1 MAENKMDLFLMNRTG
16 NDRLL
21 SRKRQQIVSLM
32 QRFPF
37 VRQCIKCSAKNCQ
50 RVDDVFLKA
59 QQAVI
64 YPFVPPLYD
73 LTTGNMTMA
82 CKRALTRIFRIFD
95 MDHDG
100 FLSDNELIR
109 FERDTF
115 PLPIF
120 DRELNE
126 WKKHIATHNHSPG
139 ETVTVDEKLSV
150 HGFLTMFDVFIGQ
163 NRLDLVWQALRKY
176 NYDDDLNLH
185 VPDSISN
192 PDESVISSWRL
203 SRSAKKFLTHLFRQF
218 DSSKTGSLSPDDI
231 VSMFSIVSPP
241 CLPPWHPMRAP
252 DLFKDCFSL
261 PKESPAAP
269 GSSESSEQSEYQ
281 VDTSLIVPSAMS
293 QSALS
298 TSGVSLLSSDSLPTI
313 DVGGMHPL
321 SKSLSYLEWMGH
333 WHALSAISPAVTR
346 AELYRLGHLEDRG
359 KISDL
364 SRRRKKKKE
373 VGDIVSDDAI
383 YRDSH
388 LRSREVRVLVLG
400 RRSCGKTSLL
410 NALCGTFDATIESG
424 PQAID
429 TKFTSR
435 PETSATFIKM
445 KRKLS
450 PMATGEKTLYE
461 EFVVHLV
468 FTDVPES
475 AAAKQ
480 SEHINQLSELFGTSL
495 ASRDR
500 LCDLAMLVFDQT
512 DEASFEYVKEIESSL
527 LSQGTPRVF
536 VATKGDLV
544 SKAESDVAASAALE
558 LALTHCLRFDLEP
571 PLVTSAA
578 NSEPRAGG
586 SKRADALAHLSLCA
600 LRDESGLDILRSIP
614 HEEQKRK
621 DASRRRNLMWLGGI
635 VSAGV
640 VIAVGV
646 GLLLNTSGKK
656 GHKGSSAF
664 GWLRNFFGPAKNT
677 SRA

>member
-1 MAENKMDLFLMNRTG
+1 MDLFLAGRTG

-73 LTTGNMTMA
+73 LTTGTMTIE
-82 CKRALTRIFRIFD
+82 CKRALTRIFRVFD
-95 MDHDG
+95 KDHDG
-100 FLSDNELIR
+100 LLSDNELIR
-109 FERDTF
+109 FERDTY

-126 WKKHIATHNHSPG
+126 WKKHIATHNHSP
-139 ETVTVDEKLSV
+139 EEQVTRDGKLSV
-150 HGFLTMFDVFIGQ
+150 HGFLTMFDVFIGT

-192 PDESVISSWRL
+192 PEPSPVSAWRL
-203 SRSAKKFLTHLFRQF
+203 SRSAKKFLTRLFCQF

-252 DLFKDCFSL
+252 DLFKGCFSL
-261 PKESPAAP
+261 PKESPSAP
-269 GSSESSEQSEYQ
+269 GSSQASEQSEYQ
-281 VDTSLIVPSAMS
+281 LDTSLIVPSALS
-293 QSALS
+293 QSVIS
-298 TSGVSLLSSDSLPTI
+298 TSGVSLLSASDSLPSI

-333 WHALSAISPAVTR
+333 WHALSAISPEVTR
-346 AELYRLGHLEDRG
+346 EELYRLGHLESHG
-359 KISDL
+359 KITDS
-364 SRRRKKKKE
+364 SRRKKKKKAA
-373 VGDIVSDDAI
+373 GDTETDDAM
-383 YRDSH
+383 YRDSQ

-400 RRSCGKTSLL
+400 RSSCGKTSLL
-410 NALCGTFDATIESG
+410 NALCGTFDATIESS
-424 PQAID
+424 PKAID
-429 TKFTSR
+429 TKYTSR

-445 KRKLS
+445 KRKL
-450 PMATGEKTLYE
+450 PTAATGEKTLYE

-500 LCDLAMLVFDQT
+500 LCDLAMLVFDST
-512 DEASFEYVKEIESSL
+512 DIASFEYVKDIEASL
-527 LSQGTPRVF
+527 LSPETPRVF
-536 VATKGDLV
+536 VASKGDLL
-544 SKAESDVAASAALE
+544 ASTDSGNSATGSTVLE
-558 LALTHCLRFDLEP
+558 LAIAHCLRFDLEP

-578 NSEPRAGG
+578 NGELGAGG
-586 SKRADALAHLSLCA
+586 KKRNQAVAHLALCA
-600 LRDESGLDILRSIP
+600 LRDETGLDNTKSVP
-614 HEEQKRK
+614 HEEQRRK

-646 GLLLNTSGKK
+646 GLLLNTSAKK
-656 GHKGSSAF
+656 GPKGSSAF
-664 GWLRNFFGPAKNT
+664 GWLRNFFGPAKST